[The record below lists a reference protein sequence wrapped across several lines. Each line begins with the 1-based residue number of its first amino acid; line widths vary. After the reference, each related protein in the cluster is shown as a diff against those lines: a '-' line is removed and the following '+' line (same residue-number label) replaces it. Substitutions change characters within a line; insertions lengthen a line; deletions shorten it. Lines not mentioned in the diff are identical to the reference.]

1 MAASLSTAFVTL
13 FEAEVKQAY
22 QGQSMLVGSGA
33 VRVRRGVEGSTV
45 KFPKLGKGVASVRI
59 PQTDV
64 TPMNLTWT
72 QATCTLT
79 DYNAA
84 EYSDIFN
91 QAKVNFEERNE
102 LVQAVAAAIG
112 RRQDQLVIDALDV
125 PTYTSQTVD
134 EDIGGTDSNVNVD
147 KLREG
152 KRIHDKLNVPTGDR
166 HILIH
171 ANGLSALLGETE
183 ATSSDFA
190 SVKALVNGEINT
202 FLGFLFHTIGDRDEG
217 GLPVSTADRTF
228 WSWHKRAVGYA
239 EGIGP
244 KVEINYIPEKT
255 SWLVNALLSAGAVVI
270 DSEGVVE
277 YTADEDDLG

>member
-1 MAASLSTAFVTL
+1 MATSLSTAFVTL

-22 QGQSMLVGSGA
+22 QGFSQLVGSGA

-112 RRQDQLVIDALDV
+112 RRQDQLVIDALV
-125 PTYTSQTVD
+125 SETISSTVD
-134 EDIGGTDSNVNVD
+134 ENIGGTDSNLNVD
-147 KLREG
+147 KLREAA
-152 KRIHDKLNVPTGDR
+152 RLLNTDNVPMSDR
-166 HILIH
+166 HWLTH
-171 ANGLSALLGETE
+171 ASNMSALLGETE
-183 ATSSDFA
+183 TTSSDFA
-190 SVKALVNGEINT
+190 SVKALVEGSINT
-202 FLGFLFHTIGDRDEG
+202 FMGFRFHVIGDRDEG
-217 GLPVSTADRTF
+217 GLAKATNDRDNF
-228 WSWHKRAVGYA
+228 AWHKSAVGYA

-270 DSEGVVE
+270 DEQGAVE
-277 YTADEDDLG
+277 ITCDESDLG